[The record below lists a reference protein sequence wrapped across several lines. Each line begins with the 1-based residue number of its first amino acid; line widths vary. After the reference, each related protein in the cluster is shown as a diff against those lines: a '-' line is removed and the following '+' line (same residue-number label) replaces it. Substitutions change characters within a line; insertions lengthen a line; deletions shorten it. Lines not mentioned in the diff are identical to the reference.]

1 VKGGRG
7 EGGEKRWQTHEQV
20 IFVERIEHFRLLAVV
35 QAKQAI
41 EGEFQWKSEAA
52 AAVQ

>member
-1 VKGGRG
+1 MRG
-7 EGGEKRWQTHEQV
+7 ETHEQV

-35 QAKQAI
+35 QAKQAV
-41 EGEFQWKSEAA
+41 GGGFQWKTEAA